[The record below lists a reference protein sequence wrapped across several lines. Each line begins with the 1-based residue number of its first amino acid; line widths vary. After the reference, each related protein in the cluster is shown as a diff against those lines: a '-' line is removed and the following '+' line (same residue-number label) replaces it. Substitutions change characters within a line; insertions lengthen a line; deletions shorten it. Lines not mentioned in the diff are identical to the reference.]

1 MCGVACCLRGLD
13 EAIGGIHRLPN
24 GTGQSKGD
32 NQPCPDEDVGVAAA
46 CELGAAQLGQPL
58 GLPDG

>member
-1 MCGVACCLRGLD
+1 V
-13 EAIGGIHRLPN
+13 H
-24 GTGQSKGD
+24 
-32 NQPCPDEDVGVAAA
+32 VVVAAA